1 MRKYFTR
8 PCLELAGIEFASYF
22 IVTLNTR
29 AIASVNYVGTLVT
42 DICIAGLAFIA
53 VKRIAEASTREE
65 QVMYVVGAAL
75 GAQAAL
81 WCSTF
86 IFP

>member
-8 PCLELAGIEFASYF
+8 PCLELAAIEFASYF

-29 AIASVNYVGTLVT
+29 AIASVNYLGTFAT
-42 DICIAGLAFIA
+42 DVCIAGLAFAA
-53 VKRIAEASTREE
+53 VKRIADATTREE

-75 GAQAAL
+75 GAQCAL
-81 WCSTF
+81 WVSTF
-86 IFP
+86 LFT